1 MGEER
6 RALARW
12 NTPADALSVTEM
24 DATGNSHSLPVFL
37 PLDVTECQ
45 PLQLVLVVRH
55 TVSVKVLGG
64 LERLD
69 LSDVDVETLKDSVD
83 GEGLHNL
90 SEIGAAIR
98 SNTMQG
104 RSLLKRR
111 TYTLLEELTPSA
123 LASSCQ
129 GVGLKRKFFSLKSWT
144 QQALIPLVSFP
155 SNFTFTVTY
164 VGSALVSHLSRK
176 YRYEVEEVTAS
187 EAGPPERWT
196 VGIIVEKASQMIARM
211 IWTWQILEGGRF
223 CT

>member
-1 MGEER
+1 
-6 RALARW
+6 
-12 NTPADALSVTEM
+12 M

-90 SEIGAAIR
+90 SELGAAIR

-129 GVGLKRKFFSLKSWT
+129 GVGLKR
-144 QQALIPLVSFP
+144 
-155 SNFTFTVTY
+155 
-164 VGSALVSHLSRK
+164 SALVSHLSRK